1 MELLTKAWKARLGEL
16 LDEATTDVLIISP
29 FIKSVAEIILKPHLE
44 GKRFRCRI
52 ITRWRLADFW
62 QGASDYETIGNL
74 IQLGAQVKALKRLHA
89 KAYLFDGA
97 KAVVASANFT
107 SGGMG
112 GNHEWGGAAG
122 QERVRI
128 AIRGGGGAL
137 VLSEESRQLLGRGSC
152 QGTGHTIPD
161 CAPAPLLDE
170 EEVLPDEGEDLPD
183 GPPESHPVALK
194 ARTSREL
201 QAVRDAV
208 TVAASNARIGGAAD
222 FRRLCQDLADTE
234 YTGVSMQAFLWL
246 VGYCNTGASYEQAS
260 KDYAKPLA
268 CAMFGYV
275 PEEVFTSSGWNVKLK
290 TFRWGTR
297 MPPDLEEAILA
308 SHRGRAG
315 I

>member
-1 MELLTKAWKARLGEL
+1 ML
-16 LDEATTDVLIISP
+16 LDKSEYESP
-29 FIKSVAEIILKPHLE
+29 FEEGEVLWSCLKKVVNYSDVE
-44 GKRFRCRI
+44 AAREQVTRFR
-52 ITRWRLADFW
+52 TAHPL
-62 QGASDYETIGNL
+62 
-74 IQLGAQVKALKRLHA
+74 
-89 KAYLFDGA
+89 
-97 KAVVASANFT
+97 
-107 SGGMG
+107 
-112 GNHEWGGAAG
+112 
-122 QERVRI
+122 
-128 AIRGGGGAL
+128 
-137 VLSEESRQLLGRGSC
+137 
-152 QGTGHTIPD
+152 
-161 CAPAPLLDE
+161 PLLDE